1 MRHGGKSAMRSPLL
15 SGNISCTMSSVCNS
29 RKARPVKKTAP
40 ILILTRSKE
49 EHPSIGNFT
58 EEEMAAVNE
67 VFWAM
72 QSDFL
77 NLSTQ
82 R

>member
-1 MRHGGKSAMRSPLL
+1 MRSPLL
-15 SGNISCTMSSVCNS
+15 SGNISCTISSVCNS
-29 RKARPVKKTAP
+29 RKARPVKKIAP

-49 EHPSIGNFT
+49 HPPIGNFT

-67 VFWAM
+67 AFWAM